1 MSRLDDELRFA
12 LRRVEPAPD
21 FAGRVLAGAKPPRKS
36 TPWWPVA
43 IAAALMVAAGLDY
56 EHERRLR
63 VEGELAKARVMLAL
77 HITGSKLQHVK
88 EKIDAIDSTRH

>member
-12 LRRVEPAPD
+12 LRRVEPSPD
-21 FAGRVLAGAKPPRKS
+21 FAGRVLEGARPARKQRS
-36 TPWWPVA
+36 WWPVA
-43 IAAALMVAAGLDY
+43 IAAALMLAAGLDY
-56 EHERRLR
+56 EHERRRR

-77 HITGSKLQHVK
+77 QITGSKLHHVK